1 MDPFIPDG
9 KTTWRSRLLV
19 LIALLVL
26 FGLPAISWF
35 YLKEGVD
42 FRLRIAQ
49 ELTPKDTLPAELK
62 LITSGDTL
70 ALAALEDN
78 VVLIWTLVGVADSL
92 ANRAIMRADTLMQG
106 FGKEE
111 RFRMVTLGPPPG
123 LKGDLPSGKYR
134 NWLVATSPQGKA
146 LWPDTLDATIQGLV
160 ADTSLVV
167 RHYYDLSDRK
177 GWSKLV
183 EHLAVLIPQKPKPD
197 IILKREK
204 EK

>member
-35 YLKEGVD
+35 YLREGVD
-42 FRLRIAQ
+42 FRLRMAQ
-49 ELTPKDTLPAELK
+49 ELTPKDSLPVELR
-62 LITSGDTL
+62 LATSADTL
-70 ALAALEDN
+70 TLAALEGN
-78 VVLIWTLVGVADSL
+78 AVFIWSLEGVPDGEAKK
-92 ANRAIMRADTLMQG
+92 AIQRADTLMQG

-111 RFRMVTLGPPPG
+111 RFRMLTLMPQTRPQR
-123 LKGDLPSGKYR
+123 DLPSGKYR
-134 NWLVATSPQGKA
+134 NWIVVTAHRGDG
-146 LWPDTLDATIQGLV
+146 LWPDTFHAAIKGLV

-167 RHYYDLSDRK
+167 RHYYDLSDRAEW
-177 GWSKLV
+177 GKLV
-183 EHLAVLIPQKPKPD
+183 EHLAVVIPQKPKPD

>member
-35 YLKEGVD
+35 YLREGVD
-42 FRLRIAQ
+42 FRRRMAQ
-49 ELTPKDTLPAELK
+49 ELTPKDTLPPNLK
-62 LITSGDTL
+62 LATSGDTL
-70 ALAALEDN
+70 VLAALEGN
-78 VVLIWTLVGVADSL
+78 AVFIWTLEGAPDDEAD
-92 ANRAIMRADTLMQG
+92 RAIRRADTLMQG

-111 RFRMVTLGPPPG
+111 RFRMVTLVPQTRPQPN
-123 LKGDLPSGKYR
+123 LPSGKYR
-134 NWLVATSPQGKA
+134 HWLVATTPRENA
-146 LWPDTLDATIQGLV
+146 LWPDTLDAPVKGLV

-167 RHYYDLSDRK
+167 RHYYDLSDRA

-183 EHLAVLIPQKPKPD
+183 EHLAVLIPQQPKPD